1 MQNDEPTPSQ
11 DQPAKPRRGRPKAVE
26 DPEVA
31 MRDREIKDRV
41 RRAILSKQMKIKKFA
56 RESGMAYPSLRD
68 YYSGLRKPGFDAIR
82 TIVDF
87 TGVSADW
94 LLLGKGPMF
103 PGQEP
108 ADVDEKL
115 LGKIAIALDGAFSHG
130 EDDEIHTSDE
140 GDFDYSPARR
150 EREAAKRRV
159 GRRAA
164 MAANVYNRLAHL
176 EPDDQLDDRIEQEAR
191 AMVRLEEGMSFD

>member
-1 MQNDEPTPSQ
+1 MQNEEPGQ
-11 DQPAKPRRGRPKAVE
+11 NQEQPAKPRRGRPKAVD

-31 MRDREIKDRV
+31 RRDREIKDRV
-41 RRAILSKQMKIKKFA
+41 RRAILSKKMKIKRFA

-115 LGKIAIALDGAFSHG
+115 LGKIAIALDGAFSG
-130 EDDEIHTSDE
+130 DEAEEVESEDEA
-140 GDFDYSPARR
+140 DFDYSVTRR

-164 MAANVYNRLAHL
+164 MAANVYNRVAHL
-176 EPDDQLDDRIEQEAR
+176 DTDDQLDARIEQEAR
-191 AMVRLEEGMSFD
+191 AMVRLEEGMRFD